1 MKFFDSNKAMKMLI
15 VSLVGL
21 LFAVL
26 SPIAF
31 AQALNPSTPGGIGG
45 FDSYGNQYPI
55 YGKQYFQTGSWSF
68 PGCFAPNSV
77 ATISIASPAVI
88 TLPNNCIAGQEVFF
102 ATTGTLP
109 TGLTAGTTYYV
120 IATGLSVS
128 SFEVSASAGGAAVNT
143 SGSQTGTQTALSGY
157 SNGTTSYTAAITT
170 PPIPPGFTVPVHCS
184 LIWET
189 SNTSGTL
196 KLGLN
201 VSNAT
206 SSAAVI
212 STMHYGSGGATLADL
227 YTLVGAGSGYA
238 TPTDISATTTATTA
252 NTAYRADV
260 DFQLSSVGTPTTAT
274 ISGLVSSASYVI
286 YLMPG
291 SKCVVGN

>member
-1 MKFFDSNKAMKMLI
+1 MKFSSVKSAVL
-15 VSLVGL
+15 GL
-21 LFAVL
+21 LLVMAL
-26 SPIAF
+26 SISAF
-31 AQALNPSTPGGIGG
+31 AQMPNPVSLGNGGGYDIYG
-45 FDSYGNQYPI
+45 DSYPQF
-55 YGKQYFQTGSWSF
+55 GKQYFQTGSWSTV
-68 PGCFAPNSV
+68 GCFAQNSV
-77 ATISIASPAVI
+77 VTISIATPGVV
-88 TLPNNCIAGQEVFF
+88 TVPNTCIAGQEVFF
-102 ATTGTLP
+102 ATTGALP
-109 TGLTAGTTYYV
+109 TGLTAGSTYYV
-120 IATGLSVS
+120 IAAGLSAS
-128 SFEVSASAGGAAVNT
+128 SFEVSTSAGGAAVNT
-143 SGSQTGTQTALSGY
+143 SGSQSGIQTATSGY
-157 SNGTTSYTAAITT
+157 LNGTTSYTAAITT
-170 PPIPPGFTVPVHCS
+170 LPIPPGFTVPVHCS
-184 LIWET
+184 LIWQT

-227 YTLVGAGSGYA
+227 YTLVGAGASFA

-252 NTAYRADV
+252 NTSYRADV
-260 DFQLSSVGTPTTAT
+260 DFMLSSVGTPTTAT

>member
-1 MKFFDSNKAMKMLI
+1 MKFSSGMK
-15 VSLVGL
+15 VVFGL
-21 LFAVL
+21 LLVVAL
-26 SPIAF
+26 SIVPAF
-31 AQALNPSTPGGIGG
+31 AQMPNPATPGVGGG
-45 FDSYGNQYPI
+45 FDNYGDSYPPF
-55 YGKQYFQTGSWSF
+55 GKAYFQTGSWSV

-77 ATISIASPAVI
+77 VTISIASPGVV
-88 TLPNNCIAGQEVFF
+88 TVPNTCIAGQEVFF
-102 ATTGTLP
+102 ATTGSLP

-120 IATGLSVS
+120 IATGLSS
-128 SFEVSASAGGAAVNT
+128 TSFEVSASAGGAAVNT
-143 SGSQTGTQTALSGY
+143 SVSQSGIQTATSGY
-157 SNGTTSYTAAITT
+157 SNGTTSYTSAITT

-206 SSAAVI
+206 SSAAVM
-212 STMHYGSGGATLADL
+212 STMHYGSGGATLVDL
-227 YTLVGAGSGYA
+227 YTLVGAGSSYA
-238 TPTDISATTTATTA
+238 TPTDISGTTTATTA

-260 DFQLSSVGTPTTAT
+260 DLMLSSVSTPTTAT
-274 ISGLVSSASYVI
+274 ISGLVSSASYTI

-291 SKCVVGN
+291 SRCVVGY